1 MMTIYV
7 CLFVFIAG
15 FMDSIAGGGGLISL
29 PAYLMTGY
37 PIHLMLGTNK
47 SSSTFGTLVATFHY
61 FKNGHIH
68 IKTAIVSAVFA
79 FMGSY
84 MGASLSLR
92 LDAKFLKLVVLI
104 LLPVVCI
111 FISRNMGAKKKPN
124 RNQHNQQYQ
133 LQHQEVQIEIAVNV
147 ESNINNELPIAGL
160 SNNQTT
166 TVINLNRHYLLL
178 SGLLGLMIG
187 FYDGMLG
194 PGTGTFLII
203 GYTAMG
209 FSMTTAS
216 GNAKLV
222 NLFSNIAAFTR
233 FFLSGNILWAIGI
246 PAAFCGIAG
255 NFIGSKL
262 AIQKGERIIRPLIFV
277 MVGILFLTF
286 LWELLNS

>member
-47 SSSTFGTLVATFHY
+47 SSSTFGTLVATLHF
-61 FKNGHIH
+61 FKNGQIH
-68 IKTAIVSAVFA
+68 VKTAMMSAFFA
-79 FMGSY
+79 FIGSY
-84 MGASLSLR
+84 LGASFSLV
-92 LDAKFLKLVVLI
+92 LDARLLKLVVLL
-104 LLPVVCI
+104 LLPIVSI
-111 FISRNMGAKKKPN
+111 AISRNMGRKKEKETEVPME
-124 RNQHNQQYQ
+124 QQTPATATQ
-133 LQHQEVQIEIAVNV
+133 RH
-147 ESNINNELPIAGL
+147 P
-160 SNNQTT
+160 
-166 TVINLNRHYLLL
+166 HYLML
-178 SGLLGLMIG
+178 SALLGLGVG

-209 FSMTTAS
+209 FSMTMAS

-222 NLFSNIAAFTR
+222 NLFSNIAAFLR
-233 FFLSGNILWAIGI
+233 YFLSGNILWAIGI
-246 PAAFCGIAG
+246 PAAVCGIAG
-255 NFIGSKL
+255 NWLGSRL
-262 AIQKGERIIRPLIFV
+262 AIKKGERIIRPLIFV

-286 LWELLNS
+286 LWELLHS